1 MRFAKLT
8 AAATAAL
15 ITTITASGQETFS
28 NSDLILDNF
37 NVLTEAELTHVY
49 DYDWFFLN
57 GARLNLEFE
66 LTHLTDTEDGSLY
79 IRTAKLGNYTF
90 PKQYGGGL
98 EVKVQLTLIDTAEVR
113 HDDTN
118 FVTYCTQCGAVSRN
132 TPTITIN
139 GSEDTTAVIT
149 YGERINY

>member
-49 DYDWFFLN
+49 DYD
-57 GARLNLEFE
+57 
-66 LTHLTDTEDGSLY
+66 
-79 IRTAKLGNYTF
+79 
-90 PKQYGGGL
+90 
-98 EVKVQLTLIDTAEVR
+98 
-113 HDDTN
+113 
-118 FVTYCTQCGAVSRN
+118 
-132 TPTITIN
+132 
-139 GSEDTTAVIT
+139 
-149 YGERINY
+149 